1 MQFSGAEDR
10 LNPIAPA
17 DADERTLGGYVALH
31 GRAAAFTGGDGEP
44 YTVGTETEETG
55 DLAAPWVGYLV
66 FLRWS
71 QTGST
76 VMGHLETPDLVSA
89 DTEADVHAALE
100 QLTLHDVRALLD
112 EAIARRALDDV
123 DDPGA

>member
-10 LNPIAPA
+10 LNPIAPG
-17 DADERTLGGYVALH
+17 DADERTLGGYVAIH
-31 GRAAAFTGGDGEP
+31 GRAAAFEGGDGEP
-44 YTVGTETEETG
+44 YTVGIETEETG

-76 VMGHLETPDLVSA
+76 VMGHLESPDLVSA
-89 DTEADVHAALE
+89 DTDEDARAALAE
-100 QLTLHDVRALLD
+100 LTLHEVRALLD
-112 EAIARRALDDV
+112 EAIARRRAQEQ
-123 DDPGA
+123 DPGP

>member
-10 LNPIAPA
+10 LNPIAPG
-17 DADERTLGGYVALH
+17 DADERTLGGYMALH
-31 GRAAAFTGGDGEP
+31 GRAAAFQGGDGQP
-44 YTVGTETEETG
+44 YTVGVEAEETG

-76 VMGHLETPDLVSA
+76 VMGHLESPDLVSA
-89 DTEADVHAALE
+89 DAEADVRAALE
-100 QLTLHDVRALLD
+100 GLSLHEVRALLD
-112 EAIARRALDDV
+112 DAISRRALLEDD
-123 DDPGA
+123 AEA